1 MPVIVIG
8 ADTPAGDAIVDVLA
22 GTAAEVRAFVTDPAA
37 VDGLRA
43 RGAKVATGDVSDASH
58 VEAAALRCFCAVV
71 VAEAASDGRDRAFA
85 TEPAAVQQGWLGAIR
100 NSGLTRII
108 WVDDPSHPVDP
119 EALAAAA
126 PETVALAPGSDLAQ
140 RVATLENAAT
150 LDA

>member
-8 ADTPAGDAIVDVLA
+8 ADTPSGDAIVDALMHSA
-22 GTAAEVRAFVTDPAA
+22 IEVRAFITDPDAF
-37 VDGLRA
+37 DGLRA

-71 VAEAASDGRDRAFA
+71 VAEAASDGRELAFA
-85 TEPAAVQQGWLGAIR
+85 SEPQAVQAGWLGAIR

-119 EALAAAA
+119 DALAAAA
-126 PETVALAPGSDLAQ
+126 PETVAVEPGTDLAG
-140 RVATLENAAT
+140 RVATLESTAT
-150 LDA
+150 LDV